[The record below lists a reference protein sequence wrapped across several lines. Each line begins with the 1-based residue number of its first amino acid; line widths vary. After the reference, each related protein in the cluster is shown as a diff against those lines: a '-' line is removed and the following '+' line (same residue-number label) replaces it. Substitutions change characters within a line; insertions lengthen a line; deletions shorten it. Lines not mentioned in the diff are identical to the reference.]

1 VIAGLRE
8 AVRCMERMIEFASV
22 ADLGDPGAAS
32 ASIRRWTEG
41 HPMLQGATRVLI
53 TGGSRGL
60 GRAIAQHLAERGAAV
75 GLIARDPDDLQ
86 SAAAAVQESGGRAC
100 ALACDVRDRGS
111 LEGVIARLAE
121 NLGGLDALVCAAG
134 QLRGIGPMATR
145 DPDAWWDDVEIAVR
159 GAQQSIRAT
168 LPWLRRSGHGSI
180 SVLVGPGHEGP
191 LPFAAGYGCAQAA
204 LVRLI
209 ESLAQELRAD
219 NVPIY
224 AVNPGLVPTGIIRG
238 LIDTHEGRRWL
249 PRFNEAFAEGKE
261 IDPSVVAEMVEWLI
275 TNRPDALNGR
285 VVAAPLAP
293 AILETR
299 LHTIAAHD
307 RNVLRL
313 R

>member
-1 VIAGLRE
+1 
-8 AVRCMERMIEFASV
+8 M
-22 ADLGDPGAAS
+22 P
-32 ASIRRWTEG
+32 
-41 HPMLQGATRVLI
+41 QGATRVLI

-60 GRAIAQHLAERGAAV
+60 GRAIAQRLAERGAV
-75 GLIARDPDDLQ
+75 IGLIARNADDLLGAV
-86 SAAAAVQESGGRAC
+86 AAIQESGGRAC

-111 LEGVIARLAE
+111 LEGVVSRIATT
-121 NLGGLDALVCAAG
+121 LGGLDALVCAAG
-134 QLRGIGPMATR
+134 QLRGIGPMVVR
-145 DPDAWWDDVEIAVR
+145 EPDTWWDDVEIAVR
-159 GAQQSIRAT
+159 GVQQSIRAA
-168 LPWLRRSGHGSI
+168 LPWLRKSGQASI

-204 LVRLI
+204 LVRLV
-209 ESLAQELRAD
+209 ESLGQELSAEHL
-219 NVPIY
+219 PIY
-224 AVNPGLVPTGIIRG
+224 AVNPGLVPTGVIRG

-261 IDPSVVAEMVEWLI
+261 VEPSVAAEMVEWLI
-275 TNRPDALNGR
+275 ERRPAELNGR

-299 LHTIAAHD
+299 LHTIATHD